1 LNLSFETTEAGLE
14 NSSEFYEVTAL
25 PMITPSDVMEYC
37 FCPRFVYFMHCL
49 KIPQHEER
57 RYKVVAGREM
67 HQRRLV
73 RNREYL
79 RKKIGCIAKEED
91 VYLASARLKVRG
103 RIDEILTLRD
113 GSMAPLDYKFAEYKD
128 NLFKTLR
135 IQTML
140 YAGLIKERYKC
151 EVRCGFICF
160 LRSAN
165 KLVEVPVNANGLKKA
180 WGIVEDVF
188 SIIYRDYYPRKSSS
202 QRKCL
207 DCTYKNIC
215 V

>member
-1 LNLSFETTEAGLE
+1 MNLSFETTGAGLE
-14 NSSEFYEVTAL
+14 GSGEFYEATAL

-57 RYKVVAGREM
+57 RYKVMAGREM

-128 NLFKTLR
+128 NIFKTLR

-140 YAGLIKERYKC
+140 YAGLIKERYNR
-151 EVRCGFICF
+151 EVKRGFICF

-165 KLVEVPVNANGLKKA
+165 KLVE
-180 WGIVEDVF
+180 
-188 SIIYRDYYPRKSSS
+188 SSG
-202 QRKCL
+202 QH
-207 DCTYKNIC
+207 
-215 V
+215 

>member
-1 LNLSFETTEAGLE
+1 LSL
-14 NSSEFYEVTAL
+14 SSDTAADISKNDCEFYEATAL

-57 RYKVVAGREM
+57 RYKVMAGREM

-79 RKKIGCIAKEED
+79 RKKIGCVAKEED

-103 RIDEILTLRD
+103 RVDEVLTLQD
-113 GSMAPLDYKFAEYKD
+113 GTMAPLDYKFSEYKD
-128 NLFKTLR
+128 NVFKTLR

-140 YAGLIKERYKC
+140 YAGLIKERYGR
-151 EVRCGFICF
+151 EVNRGFICF

-165 KLVEVPVNANGLKKA
+165 KLVEVPVNSEELKKA
-180 WGIVEDVF
+180 WKIVQDVF
-188 SIIYRDYYPRKSSS
+188 SIIHRDYFPKRSNSR
-202 QRKCL
+202 RKCL
-207 DCTYKNIC
+207 DCTYRNIC